1 MPIRA
6 SALAA
11 MRAGDAPL
19 PDIEPLGNRPRR
31 CRGSVEP
38 ILAPPVDATPLPREP
53 TMHHFQVHLPATPA
67 SAAAK
72 HRAARRG

>member
-11 MRAGDAPL
+11 MRAGGVPL

-31 CRGSVEP
+31 CRGPVEPTSAPSVE
-38 ILAPPVDATPLPREP
+38 ATPLPREL